1 MKRIVNVI
9 TAVMAVVIAQ
19 IISENFLDGS
29 FLWIVIIMVVFFV
42 IFAPLGLFIGKK
54 IDGYYDKKMKK

>member
-1 MKRIVNVI
+1 MIEKNTRICNLMKRIVNVI

-29 FLWIVIIMVVFFV
+29 FLCIMVS
-42 IFAPLGLFIGKK
+42 
-54 IDGYYDKKMKK
+54 